1 MQHKTAVLRLALG
14 AIIAIFATGIGQ
26 AHFVPFEDPPAVES
40 DIVTRDVM
48 AETRLYCLA
57 LAVYFEG
64 GSTAETEDGQRHIAR
79 VVVER
84 AQANK
89 AIWGGSEICD
99 VVFYKRSKVCQFSFA
114 CLPAARRTPKG
125 GAAWEYSLA
134 IARDEIEGRS
144 TLQESSI
151 RYYLNPALT
160 PLRNVCR
167 FRKEFVAVVEAGRHE
182 FFREPTA
189 EERVVLSKNDPT
201 ECQQLAA
208 QASKSKKKKFAK
220 KGGKSKWTKVAKGK
234 SKAKVKY
241 ATR

>member
-1 MQHKTAVLRLALG
+1 MQHQTALWRLALG
-14 AIIAIFATGIGQ
+14 ILIATFATTDGQ
-26 AHFVPFEDPPAVES
+26 ARYLPFDNPPAVAH
-40 DIVTRDVM
+40 DIVSRDVM

-84 AQANK
+84 AAANK
-89 AIWGGSEICD
+89 AIWGGAEICD

-125 GAAWEYSLA
+125 GAAWDYSLA
-134 IARDEIEGRS
+134 IARDELAGKS

-182 FFREPTA
+182 FFREPTP
-189 EERVVLSKNDPT
+189 EERVELARNDPT
-201 ECQQLAA
+201 ECRQAA

-220 KGGKSKWTKVAKGK
+220 KGGGKKWTKVAKGK
-234 SKAKVKY
+234 SKGKVVYAK
-241 ATR
+241 R